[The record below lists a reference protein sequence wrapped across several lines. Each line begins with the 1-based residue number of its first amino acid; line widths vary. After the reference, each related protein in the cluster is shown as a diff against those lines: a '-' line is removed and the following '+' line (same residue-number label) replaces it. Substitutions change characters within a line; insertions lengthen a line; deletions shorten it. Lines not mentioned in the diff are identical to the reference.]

1 MKRML
6 IFTLI
11 TLGSCNAHKSI
22 ISEKEVIKRDTIHIT
37 NNVEIYR
44 AVHDTLTIDNPCDS
58 LRLKYFYY
66 KANLPQGKVIIRT
79 IQGKIQATI
88 DIDSMKQVYS
98 SMYKGSNQTKIEYVN
113 KEVVRNVVPSWAIIT
128 IIIESLIIGLYIYFK
143 IVIPK

>member
-1 MKRML
+1 ML

-22 ISEKEVIKRDTIHIT
+22 ISEREVIKRDTIHIT

-44 AVHDTLTIDNPCDS
+44 SVHDTLTIENPCDS
-58 LRLKYFYY
+58 LRLKDFYY

-88 DIDSMKQVYS
+88 DMDSIKQVYS
-98 SMYKGSNQTKIEYVN
+98 SMYKESGRSNIQYVN
-113 KEVVRNVVPSWAIIT
+113 KEVVRNVVPMWAIIT
-128 IIIESLIIGLYIYFK
+128 IIIESLVIGLYIYFK